1 MAHAL
6 ALVTPLVLAALLP
19 FQGVGREATRLTQA
33 RVTPPR
39 LDVAPDLPWA
49 STLQAHG
56 RSYLL
61 TRPVLLKRGAKG
73 SVREGVASLL
83 EAVHRETGCAQ
94 KTRRVWDA
102 FVCAHRLHRPQVCSA
117 CVCVCNHHDVTTRP
131 SLASHLLPLLVPC
144 SGASLASRTLCTL
157 SRWPPS
163 WPSIAWM

>member
-1 MAHAL
+1 MRLRLRACAVRRRPLPLVWLPFLERRAHAGGMAHAL

-102 FVCAHRLHRPQVCSA
+102 FVCAHRLHRPQVRA
-117 CVCVCNHHDVTTRP
+117 LVCV
-131 SLASHLLPLLVPC
+131 
-144 SGASLASRTLCTL
+144 
-157 SRWPPS
+157 
-163 WPSIAWM
+163 

>member
-1 MAHAL
+1 MAH

-19 FQGVGREATRLTQA
+19 FHGVGREARRLTQA
-33 RVTPPR
+33 RGTPPR

-102 FVCAHRLHRPQVCSA
+102 FVCAHRLHRPQVRA
-117 CVCVCNHHDVTTRP
+117 RLRVCVTT
-131 SLASHLLPLLVPC
+131 
-144 SGASLASRTLCTL
+144 
-157 SRWPPS
+157 
-163 WPSIAWM
+163 MM

>member
-1 MAHAL
+1 MSLRRAVAQPKAAAARLRLRGCSRSPSPLPLVWLPFLERRAHAGGMAHAL

-102 FVCAHRLHRPQVCSA
+102 FVCAHRLHRPQVRA
-117 CVCVCNHHDVTTRP
+117 LVCV
-131 SLASHLLPLLVPC
+131 
-144 SGASLASRTLCTL
+144 
-157 SRWPPS
+157 
-163 WPSIAWM
+163 